1 MSATGVLVAA
11 LGPIAAAP
19 DAQAIPPIT
28 VAQTTPAG
36 VPADAVGLSI
46 SQVNSPGLAVTLDA
60 GASEEHDLVV
70 SNHTPDL
77 RLTVQLTATDATGNV
92 GAAAASWV
100 AFADDAVQLDPH
112 QATSVPMTVAV
123 PHDTQPG
130 PALAHVVATVSGAVA
145 VGDGTTR
152 AGTPSVSF
160 PLSITV
166 QGTPTAQIAIADV
179 HRNDSGSKH
188 TLALVLRN
196 YGNQGADVTGH
207 VRVGGDTPQTLPF
220 ATNLPP
226 SRDTTLDLPWKA
238 PPENASVDLSVD
250 VEYGGGN
257 TASWS
262 STLGAAPTNLSST
275 PTTIQ
280 TTDTEA
286 NSDNSSNTNIAP
298 AGTKKPWWDG
308 GMLPVLIVIGL
319 ILAAVWFVFELRSS
333 KRRGNEI
340 AIPQPF
346 FMAPP
351 GWTPGNNDAT
361 VELAKQ
367 LVALTEIIVKLA
379 TNSDAAEP
387 PARAR
392 SPGEASSAACPVG
405 PDTPDTPADVETDT
419 VAQARAGPVEPP
431 PVDTPPPSPPQPTTL
446 RIRSA
451 APPQPNDEPRPEPVV
466 PARAPEPVVEPE
478 PARAAQPSRARQP
491 DPNTA
496 LVARLLELDNE
507 RRRLRAWM
515 DREEAA
521 GDWSA
526 PTDRTPFV
534 GRPLPAE
541 FEDDEEE

>member
-1 MSATGVLVAA
+1 MGALGVLVAA
-11 LGPIAAAP
+11 LGLIAAAP

-28 VAQTTPAG
+28 VAQPTPAG

-46 SQVNSPGLAVTLDA
+46 AQVNSPGLAVTLDA

-77 RLTVQLTATDATGNV
+77 RITVELTATDATGNV

-112 QATSVPMTVAV
+112 QATTVPMTIAV

-130 PALAHVVATVSGAVA
+130 PALAHVLATVTGAVA

-152 AGTPSVSF
+152 AGTPHVSF

-166 QGTPTAQIAIADV
+166 QGQATAQIAIADV
-179 HRNDSGSKH
+179 HRIDNGSDH
-188 TLALVLRN
+188 NLALVLRN
-196 YGNQGADVTGH
+196 YGNVGAQVTGH
-207 VRVGGDTPQTLPF
+207 VRVAGDTPQTLPF

-226 SRDTTLDLPWKA
+226 SRDTTLDIPWKA
-238 PPENASVDLSVD
+238 PPQDTPIDLSVD
-250 VEYGGGN
+250 VEYGAGN

-262 STLGAAPTNLSST
+262 STLGGKPTSFSTT

-286 NSDNSSNTNIAP
+286 NTGGSSNTSSTP
-298 AGTKKPWWDG
+298 AGSKKPWWQG
-308 GMLPVLIVIGL
+308 GLVPVLIVIGL
-319 ILAAVWFVFELRSS
+319 ILAAVWFVFEFRNS
-333 KRRGNEI
+333 KKRGNEI

-367 LVALTEIIVKLA
+367 LVRLTEIIVGLA
-379 TNSDAAEP
+379 TNSDAVEP
-387 PARAR
+387 SARAR
-392 SPGEASSAACPVG
+392 SPGTASSAARPEG
-405 PDTPDTPADVETDT
+405 PDTSGALADVEPDT
-419 VAQARAGPVEPP
+419 VVQARAGPADVPP
-431 PVDTPPPSPPQPTTL
+431 PEPTQPMSIRNRSASPPPPS
-446 RIRSA
+446 
-451 APPQPNDEPRPEPVV
+451 DEPRPEPVA
-466 PARAPEPVVEPE
+466 PARAPEPEPVAEPE
-478 PARAAQPSRARQP
+478 PAP
-491 DPNTA
+491 DPNAA
-496 LVARLLELDNE
+496 LVARLLELDHE

-515 DREEAA
+515 DNEEA
-521 GDWSA
+521 GESWSA
-526 PTDRTPFV
+526 PTERTPFV
-534 GRPLPAE
+534 GRPMPADLE
-541 FEDDEEE
+541 DEEE

>member
-1 MSATGVLVAA
+1 MSAIGVLVAA
-11 LGPIAAAP
+11 LTLAAASP
-19 DAQAIPPIT
+19 DAHAIPPVTI
-28 VAQTTPAG
+28 ARPTPAA

-70 SNHTPDL
+70 SNHTADL

-112 QATSVPMTVAV
+112 QATTVPMTIAV

-130 PALAHVVATVSGAVA
+130 PALAHVVASVSGAVA

-179 HRNDSGSKH
+179 HRNDNGSKH
-188 TLALVLRN
+188 TLAVVLRN
-196 YGNQGADVTGH
+196 YGNQGAQVTGH
-207 VRVGGDTPQTLPF
+207 VRVAGDTPQTLPF

-226 SRDTTLDLPWKA
+226 SQDTTLDLPWKA

-250 VEYGGGN
+250 VEYGGN

-262 STLGAAPTNLSST
+262 STLGGAPTNLSST

-286 NSDNSSNTNIAP
+286 NTGNGSAASSAP
-298 AGTKKPWWDG
+298 VGSKKPWWNG
-308 GMLPVLIVIGL
+308 GLLPILIVVGL

-333 KRRGNEI
+333 KKRGNEI
-340 AIPQPF
+340 AVPQPF

-367 LVALTEIIVKLA
+367 LVKLTEIIVGLA
-379 TNSDAAEP
+379 TNSDAHEP

-392 SPGEASSAACPVG
+392 SPGEASSAARPEG
-405 PDTPDTPADVETDT
+405 PDTPDVPADVEPDT
-419 VAQARAGPVEPP
+419 VAQARAGPVEVPP
-431 PVDTPPPSPPQPTTL
+431 ADAAPSEPTQPMTIQ
-446 RIRSA
+446 IRSA
-451 APPQPNDEPRPEPVV
+451 TPQTPNDEPRPEPV
-466 PARAPEPVVEPE
+466 
-478 PARAAQPSRARQP
+478 RARE
-491 DPNTA
+491 PNPHAA
-496 LVARLLELDNE
+496 LVARLLELDDE
-507 RRRLRAWM
+507 RRRLREWM
-515 DREEAA
+515 DNEEA
-521 GDWSA
+521 GDDWSTA
-526 PTDRTPFV
+526 AGRAPFV
-534 GRPLPAE
+534 GRPIPPN
-541 FEDDEEE
+541 FEDDEE